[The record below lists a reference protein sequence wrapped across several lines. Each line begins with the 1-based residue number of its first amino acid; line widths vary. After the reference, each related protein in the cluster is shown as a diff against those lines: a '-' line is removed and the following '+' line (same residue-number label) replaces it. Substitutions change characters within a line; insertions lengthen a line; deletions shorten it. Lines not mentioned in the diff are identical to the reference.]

1 MPIYVARCPSC
12 QKQVD
17 YFRPLSKYKE
27 TPTCECGSVMT
38 KVITPVF
45 IPQEYQ
51 SFISPIDGKWV
62 HGKEQYEAHNR
73 QHNVVPASDYDG
85 HKPSNAKPSDLKG
98 DIAKAINQLGDL

>member
-12 QKQVD
+12 EKQVD

-27 TPTCECGSVMT
+27 TPTCDCGTEMV

-51 SFISPIDGKWV
+51 SFVSPIDGKWV
-62 HGKEQYEAHNR
+62 HGKEQFEAHNR
-73 QHNVVPASDYDG
+73 KHKVVPASDYEG
-85 HKPSNAKPSDLKG
+85 VKPKEQNKG
-98 DIAKAINQLGDL
+98 DIKGDITKAITQLGG